1 MAGVVV
7 NWGQSY
13 AFSVKLPKVK
23 LKNFAFIYKIYK
35 KVTNNLVVLPKNANF
50 AGKNV

>member
-13 AFSVKLPKVK
+13 NFLVRLPKEK
-23 LKNFAFIYKIYK
+23 PEKCDFIYNMYNKLLKN
-35 KVTNNLVVLPKNANF
+35 LEDLPKSTNF

>member
-7 NWGQSY
+7 NWGQRY
-13 AFSVKLPKVK
+13 AFSVKLPKEK
-23 LKNFAFIYKIYK
+23 LKNMDFIYKIYK
-35 KVTNNLVVLPKNANF
+35 KVAKNLVVLPKNANF

>member
-7 NWGQSY
+7 NWGQRY
-13 AFSVKLPKVK
+13 NFLVRLPKEK
-23 LKNFAFIYKIYK
+23 LKILRNIDKMYKNWSK
-35 KVTNNLVVLPKNANF
+35 NLVVLPKNSNF

>member
-7 NWGQSY
+7 NWRQRY
-13 AFSVKLPKVK
+13 DFLVRLPKEK
-23 LKNFAFIYKIYK
+23 LKILQNIDKMYK
-35 KVTNNLVVLPKNANF
+35 KQAKNLVVLPRNSNF

>member
-7 NWGQSY
+7 NWGQRY
-13 AFSVKLPKVK
+13 VFSVKLPKEK
-23 LKNFAFIYKIYK
+23 PKNLRLVYKIYK
-35 KVTNNLVVLPKNANF
+35 KVIKNLVVLSKNANF

>member
-1 MAGVVV
+1 MAGVLV

-13 AFSVKLPKVK
+13 AFSVKLPKEK
-23 LKNFAFIYKIYK
+23 PKNLAFIYKIYK
-35 KVTNNLVVLPKNANF
+35 KDVENLVVLPKNANF